1 MAPLF
6 RVIAFPITTAAD
18 GTATVDQ
25 ADNHVNGLIWEVM
38 YVPGTIATGATVTL
52 TVRNSAVTKTILTQ
66 ANAGTST
73 LILYPRGNA
82 AGSTGTVGS
91 DGMQF
96 IPVVGQLRV
105 AVASGGSGG
114 VGNLY
119 VTVAE

>member
-6 RVIAFPITTAAD
+6 RVIAFPIVCD
-18 GTATVDQ
+18 GSGAATVNQ
-25 ADNHVNGLIWEVM
+25 AENHVNGLIWEVM
-38 YVPGTIATGATVTL
+38 YVPGTIATGATVTV
-52 TVRNSAVTKTILTQ
+52 TVTNSACTKTILTQ

-82 AGSTGTVGS
+82 CGNTGTVGS

-96 IPVVGQLRV
+96 IPAVGNLRV
-105 AVASGGSGG
+105 AVASGGNGG